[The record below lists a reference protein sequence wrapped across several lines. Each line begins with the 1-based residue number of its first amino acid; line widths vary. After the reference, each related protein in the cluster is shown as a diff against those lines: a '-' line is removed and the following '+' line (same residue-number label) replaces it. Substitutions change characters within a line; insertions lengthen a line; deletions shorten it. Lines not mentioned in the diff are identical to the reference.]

1 MVPGTHRLP
10 EGPQQTLARSFNQ
23 GGRTAEELA
32 LEGVE
37 LLHTNMPNHFRAAM
51 PAGSA
56 MFFDTSIWHTG
67 MPNTSGQDRR
77 GVIMGWRSPSAATGV
92 GCGLPREM
100 LEELHAAGRLRRST
114 RRVMGLPDEGL
125 P

>member
-1 MVPGTHRLP
+1 MTYAPQWKGVFLKKVVPGTHRLFDGP
-10 EGPQQTLARSFNQ
+10 EQTLHVARSFNQ

-67 MPNTSGQDRR
+67 MPNTSGQEHK
-77 GVIMGWRSPSAATGV
+77 T
-92 GCGLPREM
+92 
-100 LEELHAAGRLRRST
+100 
-114 RRVMGLPDEGL
+114 DEA
-125 P
+125 